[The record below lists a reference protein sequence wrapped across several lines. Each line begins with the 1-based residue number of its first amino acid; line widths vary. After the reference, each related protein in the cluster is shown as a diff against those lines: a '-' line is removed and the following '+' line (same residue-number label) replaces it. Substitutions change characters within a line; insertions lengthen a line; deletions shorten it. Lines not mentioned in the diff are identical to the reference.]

1 MRKKSQTETIW
12 VRRQRVGQLI
22 EARKGNSQLLG
33 IKVEKKERV
42 SRITVDR
49 PPLNVLDIPL
59 LRELD
64 ATLVSCAKESQTDV
78 LVIQG
83 AGQKAF
89 SAGVDIRDHTREKV
103 PEMLDVV
110 HGVIHKLFTVPQVT
124 IAAVQGVCLGGGCEL
139 ATSCDFVLASEES
152 SFATPEIHVGCY
164 PPVALARF
172 SSLIGYHRAAEM
184 ILTGRRFSA
193 REALDMGLINRV
205 LPSDQLEAG
214 LESLLEELL
223 GKSGAVLRLTL
234 KGLRELSLEGFSDA
248 LRRSEEL
255 YREELLRTHDV
266 EEGIRAFVEKRKPRW
281 LHR

>member
-1 MRKKSQTETIW
+1 
-12 VRRQRVGQLI
+12 
-22 EARKGNSQLLG
+22 LG
-33 IKVEKKERV
+33 IRVEKKERV

-64 ATLVSCAKESQTDV
+64 ATLASCAKESRTDV

-83 AGQKAF
+83 AGQRAF
-89 SAGVDIRDHTREKV
+89 SAGVDIRDHTRKNV

-110 HGVIHKLFTVPQVT
+110 HGVIRKLLAVPQVT
-124 IAAVQGVCLGGGCEL
+124 IAAVQGVCFGGGCEL
-139 ATSCDFVLASEES
+139 ATCCDFVLASKDS
-152 SFATPEIHVGCY
+152 FFATPEIQVGCY

-172 SSLIGYHRAAEM
+172 SSLIGYHRAAEV

-193 REALDMGLINRV
+193 REALDMGLISRV
-205 LPSDQLEAG
+205 LPGDQLDAG
-214 LESLLEELL
+214 VESLLQDLL
-223 GKSGAVLRLTL
+223 GKSGAVLRVTV
-234 KGLRELSLEGFSDA
+234 KGLRELSLKGFSAA
-248 LRRSEEL
+248 LTRSEQL
-255 YREELLRTHDV
+255 YREELLRTQDV